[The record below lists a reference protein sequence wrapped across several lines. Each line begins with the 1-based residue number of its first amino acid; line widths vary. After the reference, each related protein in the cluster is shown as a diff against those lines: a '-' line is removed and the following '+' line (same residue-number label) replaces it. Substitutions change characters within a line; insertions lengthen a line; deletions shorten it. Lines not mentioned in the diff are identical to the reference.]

1 MYFFSS
7 LLISSLLLLNLI
19 SSVKAQEV
27 EIDPQIK
34 QDSPTLKRWLEK
46 IPNILEDIDNDPS
59 FNTHLRLGYLQFPS
73 HNNTSGIEIGV
84 DDLFLGK
91 TALTLT
97 GDYETSWI
105 GNINSGGVNLQ
116 YYVLPLGYIINIAP
130 VVGYRFV
137 NNEQYGTD
145 GVNVGGRLKLVLS
158 RNNSADISLTQ
169 TFINLG
175 GNNEVGV
182 TLLSTGY
189 AVTPSLRLSAE
200 IQQQNSHVNKESYVG
215 IFLEWI
221 LK

>member
-1 MYFFSS
+1 MYFLSSFLVSS
-7 LLISSLLLLNLI
+7 LLIFSFI

-27 EIDPQIK
+27 EIDPEIK
-34 QDSPTLKRWLEK
+34 QESPTLNRWLQE

-73 HNNTSGIEIGV
+73 NNNISGIEIGI
-84 DDLFLGK
+84 DDLFIGK
-91 TALTLT
+91 SSLTLT
-97 GDYETSWI
+97 GDYQTSFQ

-116 YYVLPLGYIINIAP
+116 YYILPLGYVINIAP
-130 VVGYRFV
+130 VVGYRSV
-137 NNEQYGTD
+137 NNEQYGTQ
-145 GVNVGGRLKLVLS
+145 GVNVGGRIKLILS

-169 TFINLG
+169 TFINPG
-175 GNNEVGV
+175 GNDEVGV
-182 TLLSTGY
+182 TILSTGY

-200 IQQQNSHVNKESYVG
+200 IQQQNSHINKESHVG